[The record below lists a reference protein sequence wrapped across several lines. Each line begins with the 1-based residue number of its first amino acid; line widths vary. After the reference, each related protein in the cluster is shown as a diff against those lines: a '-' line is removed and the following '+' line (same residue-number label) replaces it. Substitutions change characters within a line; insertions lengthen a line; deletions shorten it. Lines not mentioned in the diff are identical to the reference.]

1 MTAPTAAPQTLVH
14 HIARWAKERP
24 LAPALHAKRNGAWES
39 TTWRTYWHNVR
50 SVGKA
55 FMKRGLEVGES
66 VVVAGANH
74 PEWVQLE
81 FGAMAA
87 AGVPAPI
94 YGTCTVQQT
103 AYIARHSGARIVCVD
118 GEELLAKFLQA
129 EGEGELDGVHTYV
142 TFFALEH
149 EDARVISFADLVA
162 EGAAEHD
169 AAEHDDA
176 IDTRIDA
183 LSADDTCIMIYTS
196 GTTGVPK
203 GVEID
208 HGGVIHVGNG
218 LLAFDPRFRD
228 ELEYHTVSY
237 LPLSHQA
244 EQLLTNVV
252 CLLVGGQSYFCPE
265 IAQVRDYLGDVRPTV
280 FLGVPRVWEKF
291 EAALRG
297 RLSQATGIKAR
308 LATWAMD
315 TELACFREQVRL
327 GLLAHEYMP
336 LKRKVA
342 RALVI
347 DKIKTALGLDRLQI
361 AVTGSAPISSATQD
375 FFASLGI
382 CVYEVYGLTETSGA
396 ATITDPRRPAFGTV
410 GKCFEGIEVRIGD
423 DKEIQLRGRNMV
435 KGYRGMPEETKSLFS
450 EDGWLRTGD
459 AGELD
464 GDGNLKITGRLK
476 ELIITAGAKNVAP
489 VELEFYLQSIVGV
502 GQAVVVGDR
511 KPFLAALLTLDPEA
525 LDALA
530 DAAGT
535 TRADM
540 KTLAADQK
548 VRAYIDAEV
557 ASKCNARVARYQSI
571 KKFAV
576 LPDELTI
583 ESGALT
589 ASMKLRRPQIS
600 EQYAIEIE
608 GFYAEGTLSTPSRV

>member
-1 MTAPTAAPQTLVH
+1 MTTPTTLVH
-14 HIARWAKERP
+14 HLAHWAAERP
-24 LAPALHAKRNGAWES
+24 LGPALHAKRDGVWES
-39 TTWRTYWHNVR
+39 TTWQAYWNNVR

-55 FMKRGLEVGES
+55 FMKRGLGEGECI
-66 VVVAGANH
+66 VIAGANH
-74 PEWVQLE
+74 PEWIQLE

-103 AYIARHSGARIVCVD
+103 AYIARHSGAQIICVD
-118 GEELLAKFLQA
+118 GEELLTKFLEA
-129 EGEGELDGVHTYV
+129 EREGELEGVHTYV

-149 EDARVISFADLVA
+149 EDERVLSFADLVA
-162 EGAAEHD
+162 EGRRE
-169 AAEHDDA
+169 DDA
-176 IDTRIDA
+176 PLDARIEA
-183 LSADDTCIMIYTS
+183 LSDDDTCIMIYTS

-297 RLSQATGIKAR
+297 RLSQATGIKAK
-308 LATWAMD
+308 LAAWAMD
-315 TELACFREQVRL
+315 TELACFREQVRQ

-361 AVTGSAPISSATQD
+361 AVTGSAPISSETQD

-423 DKEIQLRGRNMV
+423 ESEIQLRGRNMV
-435 KGYRGMPEETKSLFS
+435 KGYRGMAKETRELFS

-464 GDGNLKITGRLK
+464 ADGNLKITGRLK

-535 TRADM
+535 SRADM
-540 KTLAADQK
+540 ETLAADDK

-557 ASKCNARVARYQSI
+557 ASKCNGRVARYQSI
-571 KKFAV
+571 KKFA
-576 LPDELTI
+576 LLSEELTI

-600 EQYAIEIE
+600 EQYADEIE
-608 GFYAEGTLSTPSRV
+608 GFYAEGTLATPSRV